1 MATVLDGTKVAPHGL
16 FFMENMQG
24 RETESNAPETPLM
37 QTAERGSSCFAW
49 EEEKGESWK
58 GGGATRVVS
67 KEARPTL

>member
-1 MATVLDGTKVAPHGL
+1 MAMVLDGTKVAPHGL
-16 FFMENMQG
+16 FFMENMKE
-24 RETESNAPETPLM
+24 RETEANAPETPLM